1 MRLVSPLLKHVVY
14 PCLATT
20 GCLHNAVRQPNL
32 RVVTYHGVL
41 PEGYKIQN
49 AELDGGLVSAGTLHR
64 QLRLLKSRYHVIS
77 PEEFFFWCSTR
88 KPLPSCSVLLT
99 CDDGLLNN
107 LTDML
112 PVLQAEGLQC
122 LFFVTGASLTDK
134 RRMLWHEQLHLML
147 HIVHQRGT
155 ACVMDWVCESSISS
169 SPRDQSSLWWS
180 MVNSL
185 SQIDAASRDE
195 FLDTARVRL
204 RLPEDWS
211 QQWVNDPVYCR
222 RFFTL
227 TPAEIQQLVAAGMSI
242 GAHTLSH
249 PVLSQLPAQSAWLEI
264 AESRRSLEDALHT
277 PISAMAYPFGD
288 GNSVSHRE
296 FEMAERSG
304 YTCAF
309 LNVEGAIAEQCSLF
323 ALPRVHVT
331 ATMSLAEF
339 EAHVSGFHHA
349 LRQRLAGL
357 QFAAATLGS

>member
-1 MRLVSPLLKHVVY
+1 MKLVSPLLKHVVY

-20 GCLHNAVRQPNL
+20 GCLHNAIQQPNL
-32 RVVTYHGVL
+32 RIVTYHGVL
-41 PEGYKIQN
+41 PEGYKVHN
-49 AELDGGLVSAGTLHR
+49 AALDGGLVSAGTLHR
-64 QLRLLKSRYHVIS
+64 QLRLLKSRYQVIR
-77 PEEFFFWCSTR
+77 PEDFFFWCSKG
-88 KPLPSCSVLLT
+88 KPLPSRSVLLT

-122 LFFVTGASLTDK
+122 LFLVTGASLTDK

-147 HIVHQRGT
+147 HIAHQRGS
-155 ACVMDWVCESSISS
+155 ARVDWVYASSKSGRWRG
-169 SPRDQSSLWWS
+169 PTSLWWS

-185 SQIDAASRDE
+185 SQFDAASRDE

-227 TPAEIQQLVAAGMSI
+227 TSAEIHQLVAAGMSI
-242 GAHTLSH
+242 GAHTFSH

-288 GNSVSHRE
+288 ANSVSRRE

-309 LNVEGAIAEQCSLF
+309 LNVEGAIAEHCSLF

-331 ATMSLAEF
+331 SAMSLAEF

-349 LRQRLAGL
+349 LRQRLAAL